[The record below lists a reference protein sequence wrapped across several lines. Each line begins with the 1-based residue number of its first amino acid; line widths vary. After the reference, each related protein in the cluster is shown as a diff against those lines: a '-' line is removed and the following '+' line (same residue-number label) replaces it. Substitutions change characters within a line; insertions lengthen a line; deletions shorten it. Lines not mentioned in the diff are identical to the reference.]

1 MGARGTSMNITDMSA
16 TYVTLKGMVDKLSG
30 YTAEMATHK
39 KGVLDEINNGAVDD
53 KSAAELEELLD
64 ITTKIVDS
72 INSML
77 EEVQK
82 KLDAGLKACQEIDRI
97 AKAQASGVQDRAR
110 DTHKKF
116 KR

>member
-16 TYVTLKGMVDKLSG
+16 TYVTLKGMVDKLTG
-30 YTAEMATHK
+30 YTADMATHK
-39 KGVLDEINNGAVDD
+39 KGVVDEINNGAVDD
-53 KSAAELEELLD
+53 KSAAELEELLG
-64 ITTKIVDS
+64 ITTNIVDS

-82 KLDAGLKACQEIDRI
+82 KLDAGLRACQEIDRI
-97 AKAQASGVQDRAR
+97 AKAQANAAQDRAR
-110 DTHKKF
+110 DTSKKF